1 MSGKYSQKHIG
12 HANQSA
18 TDASKT
24 SSKTAVQ
31 IKLQKFQKIYNNI
44 NSETVSN
51 DHDKEIPKE
60 RYISKRNARNYWWTN
75 TEIKNHRMICVSK
88 RKTERYW

>member
-1 MSGKYSQKHIG
+1 MSGKYSQKHFG

-44 NSETVSN
+44 KSETVSN

-60 RYISKRNARNYWWTN
+60 R
-75 TEIKNHRMICVSK
+75 
-88 RKTERYW
+88 